1 MHESGI
7 VASLVARAETA
18 VHDAGAA
25 TAQRIGVRIGA
36 LSGLDP
42 DVIRTYWTRF
52 ATGSTAGAELHIEL
66 ADDAAAEDALGVAL
80 AYVDVAG

>member
-25 TAQRIGVRIGA
+25 AARRVGVRVGA
-36 LSGLDP
+36 LSGVDP

-52 ATGSTAGAELHIEL
+52 ATGSTAEAELDIEL
-66 ADDAAAEDALGVAL
+66 SDDVVADDALGVAL
-80 AYVDVAG
+80 AYIDVAG